1 MKPFQISKV
10 LACACAASLLLAGC
24 SLFHS
29 GNQTASSAVPAAS
42 FGSSS
47 SAVSQ
52 EEASG
57 SSQAESAL
65 SSQASSQ
72 AMSRPASSEAGPVL
86 TIRTDSE
93 AFNAKFKDNPIDKAY
108 IAASNKALSTV
119 DMVNVS
125 QDYTKIWQKEV
136 DHAWSQLKMRAYAD
150 NNSVHSQAIMNEQ
163 QKWENGK
170 EAALKKIG
178 KDAAAAGGSM
188 AQVNAASQVMD
199 FYRSRAAQ
207 LYRELYDYNKN
218 FDYAY
223 SAK

>member
-1 MKPFQISKV
+1 MKPFRLSQV

-29 GNQTASSAVPAAS
+29 GNQASSSAVPAAS

-47 SAVSQ
+47 SAISQ
-52 EEASG
+52 EGAAS

-72 AMSRPASSEAGPVL
+72 ALNPPASSQAGPVI
-86 TIRTDSE
+86 TIQTDNE
-93 AFNAKFKDNPIDKAY
+93 AFNAKFKENPIDKAY
-108 IAASNKALSTV
+108 IAASNKAVSTV

-136 DHAWSQLKMRAYAD
+136 DHADSELMKAAAADSKLAALKD
-150 NNSVHSQAIMNEQ
+150 EQ
-163 QKWENGK
+163 QKWESGK
-170 EAALKKIG
+170 DAALKKIG
-178 KDAAAAGGSM
+178 KEAAATGGSM
-188 AQVNAASQVMD
+188 AQVNEASQVMD

-207 LYRELYDYNKN
+207 LYRELYDYNKS

-223 SAK
+223 SVK